1 MFLAGIQGGKREAG
15 CPPAQ
20 AWRNEDTKFGFDFYT
35 EEIKMAI
42 SPLAGKPAD
51 QSLLINVPRL
61 VTAYYTGQPDPSIPA
76 QRVVFGTSGHRGSAL
91 DNAFNEA
98 HILAITQ
105 AICLYR
111 KQQSI
116 DGPLYIGIDTHA
128 LSEPAFASALEVLAA
143 NGVDVMVDANNGYTP
158 TPVISHA
165 ILNYNRGRE
174 RGLAD
179 GIVITPSHNPPR
191 YGGFKYNPPHGGP
204 ADTEVTEWIEQQANA
219 FIADSLRG
227 VARVPFERAR
237 SASTVHPYQY
247 LDAYVNDLPSVIDL
261 EVIRESKVRLGV
273 DPLGGASVAY
283 WDAIGERHGLNLEVV
298 NHVIDPTF
306 RFMTVDWDGQ
316 IRMDPSSV
324 YAMARM
330 VGLKERFDVAFASDT
345 DADRHGIVS
354 RSHGLLDPNHYL
366 SVAISYLFANRPQWS
381 QAVAVGKTV
390 VSSSMIDRVV
400 KRLGRRLVE
409 VPVGFKWFVEGLID
423 GSLGFGGEES
433 SGATFLRRDG
443 TVWTTDKDGLVPNLL
458 AAEITARTGKDP
470 GEHYQQLTAEFGT
483 SYYTRIDAP
492 ATPEQKTRLEKLSPE
507 AVVTERLAGEPIRAK
522 LTCAPGDGA
531 PIGGLKV
538 VSDNGWFAAR
548 PSGTE
553 NIYKIYAESF
563 KDQGHLDAIV
573 EEAQEIVSGALKSFD
588 SMKVVGQ

>member
-1 MFLAGIQGGKREAG
+1 M
-15 CPPAQ
+15 P
-20 AWRNEDTKFGFDFYT
+20 
-35 EEIKMAI
+35 I

-51 QSLLINVPRL
+51 PSLLINVPRL
-61 VTAYYTGQPDPSIPA
+61 VTAYYTGQPDPSVPA

-91 DNAFNEA
+91 DNAFNET

-111 KQQSI
+111 NQQSI

-128 LSEPAFASALEVLAA
+128 LSEPAFATALEVLVA

-165 ILNYNRGRE
+165 ILNYNRGRV

-191 YGGFKYNPPHGGP
+191 SGGFKYNPPHGGP
-204 ADTEVTEWIEQQANA
+204 AESQITEWIEQKAND
-219 FIADSLRG
+219 FIAAGLRG
-227 VARVPFERAR
+227 VARLPFERAR
-237 SASTVHPYQY
+237 RAATVRPYQY
-247 LDAYVNDLPSVIDL
+247 LDSYVNDLPSVIDL
-261 EVIRESKVRLGV
+261 EVIRESKVRIGV

-283 WDAIGERHGLNLEVV
+283 WDAIGDRHGLNLEVV

-324 YAMARM
+324 YAMASL
-330 VGLKERFDVAFASDT
+330 VGLKERFEVAFACDT

-354 RSHGLLDPNHYL
+354 HTHGLLNPNHYL
-366 SVAISYLFANRPQWS
+366 SVAISYLFAHRPQWS
-381 QAVAVGKTV
+381 QAVAVGKTI

-400 KRLGRRLVE
+400 KRLGRPLFE

-470 GEHYQQLTAEFGT
+470 GEHYQEMTAEFGT
-483 SYYTRIDAP
+483 PYYTRIDAP
-492 ATPEQKTRLEKLSPE
+492 ATPEQKANLAKLSPE
-507 AVVTERLAGEPIRAK
+507 AVATASLGGEPIRSK
-522 LTCAPGDGA
+522 MTRAPGDGA

-538 VSDNGWFAAR
+538 VTDNGWFAAR

-573 EEAQEIVSGALKSFD
+573 SEAQEIVNDALKAVD
-588 SMKVVGQ
+588 

>member
-1 MFLAGIQGGKREAG
+1 M
-15 CPPAQ
+15 
-20 AWRNEDTKFGFDFYT
+20 
-35 EEIKMAI
+35 EISK
-42 SPLAGKPAD
+42 LAGKPAD

-61 VTAYYTGQPDPSIPA
+61 ITAYYTGQPDPSVPA

-91 DNAFNEA
+91 DNSFNEA

-116 DGPLYIGIDTHA
+116 DGPLYIGVDTHA

-179 GIVITPSHNPPR
+179 GIVITPSHNPPQF
-191 YGGFKYNPPHGGP
+191 GGFKYDPPHGGP
-204 ADTEVTEWIEQQANA
+204 ADTQVTEWIEQKANA
-219 FIADSLRG
+219 FIANGLRG
-227 VARVPFERAR
+227 VARVPFDHAR
-237 SASTVHPYQY
+237 RASTVHPYQY
-247 LDAYVNDLPSVIDL
+247 LDSYVNDLPSVIDL
-261 EVIRESKVRLGV
+261 EVIRKSKIRLGV

-283 WDAIGERHGLNLEVV
+283 WDAIGDRHGLNLEVV

-324 YAMARM
+324 YAMASM

-354 RSHGLLDPNHYL
+354 HSHGLLNPNQYL

-400 KRLGRRLVE
+400 KRLGRRLYE
-409 VPVGFKWFVEGLID
+409 VPVGFKWFVAGLID

-470 GEHYQQLTAEFGT
+470 GEHYQEMTAEFGT
-483 SYYTRIDAP
+483 PYYTRIDAP
-492 ATPEQKTRLEKLSPE
+492 ATPEQKTRLKQLSPE
-507 AVVTERLAGEPIRAK
+507 EVATAELAGERIMAK
-522 LTCAPGDGA
+522 LTAAPGDGA

-538 VSDNGWFAAR
+538 VTANGWFAAR

-563 KDQGHLDAIV
+563 KNQGHLDAILI
-573 EEAQEIVSGALKSFD
+573 EAQEIVNDALS
-588 SMKVVGQ
+588 SPAAGGR